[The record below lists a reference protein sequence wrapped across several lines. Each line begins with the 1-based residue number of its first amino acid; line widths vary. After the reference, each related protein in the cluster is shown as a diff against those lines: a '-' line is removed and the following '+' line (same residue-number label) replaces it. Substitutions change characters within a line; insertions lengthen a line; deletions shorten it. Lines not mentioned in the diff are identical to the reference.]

1 MPETEP
7 ITLHVLP
14 PSQPCLTAE
23 AALKYKELTYELVN
37 LGMGKHQDEI
47 ERIYGEGRR
56 TVPGMTVGNETVHGS
71 TAILWKL
78 EQLFPR
84 HPIYPEGLVEAVRE
98 AELWAD
104 GDFQDFGRRLPWSAL
119 HFRPEAMG
127 TFGSAGALDPAGTD
141 FAIKFIRSTWK
152 YHGISAEQISRDLAE
167 LPAMID
173 RIEDYADQGV
183 IDRDQPTAADFQIGA
198 TARVLLTI
206 EDLHPVFEGSA
217 AERVARRYFPDY
229 AGLVP
234 AGAFPEG
241 WVRGRSSD

>member
-1 MPETEP
+1 MASAEA

-14 PSQPCLTAE
+14 PSHPCMTAE
-23 AALKYKELTYELVN
+23 AALKYKDLTYELVN
-37 LGMGKHQDEI
+37 LGMGNHQDEI

-56 TVPGMTVGNETVHGS
+56 TVPGMTVGSETVHGS

-78 EQLFPR
+78 EQAFPR
-84 HPIYPEGLVEAVRE
+84 HPLYPEGAVEEVRE

-127 TFGSAGALDPAGTD
+127 TFGGADALDPPGTD
-141 FAIKFIRSTWK
+141 FAIRFIRSTWK
-152 YHGISAEQISRDLAE
+152 YHGISAEQMSRDLTE
-167 LPAMID
+167 LPSMID
-173 RIEDYADQGV
+173 RIETCADRGL
-183 IDRDQPTAADFQIGA
+183 IDGDRPTAADFQIGA
-198 TARVLLTI
+198 TVRVLLTV
-206 EDLHPVFEGSA
+206 EDLQPVFAGSA
-217 AERVARRYFPDY
+217 AERVARRHFADY

-241 WVRGRSSD
+241 WVKGSSLA